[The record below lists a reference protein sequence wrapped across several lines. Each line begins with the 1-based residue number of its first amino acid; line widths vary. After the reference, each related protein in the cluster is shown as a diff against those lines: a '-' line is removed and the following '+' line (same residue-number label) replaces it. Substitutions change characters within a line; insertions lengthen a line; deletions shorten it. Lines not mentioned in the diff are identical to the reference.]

1 MSSGLRNRL
10 PAQAGLEM
18 LAEGGSAVDAALA
31 AAVTLTLVE
40 PVSNGIG
47 SAAFAGLSRVAWN
60 FGGGPVSIRLRSP
73 QHCVRRVRQIGRSR
87 VPSLLGALVGAGDR

>member
-40 PVSNGIG
+40 RVSNGIG
-47 SAAFAGLSRVAWN
+47 SAAFAGLSRVPWN
-60 FGGGPVSIRLRSP
+60 FGGGPVSIRLR
-73 QHCVRRVRQIGRSR
+73 
-87 VPSLLGALVGAGDR
+87 